1 MKIIIISGTPGT
13 GKTSV
18 SRKISEMV
26 DANLISL
33 NELAISENFTL
44 EYDKERDTNIVDFDK
59 LIPYVANHI
68 DVLKKQKQKQKYLII
83 EGHFSDIIPNKFI
96 DYSFVLRCD
105 PEYLYNRLKERNYN
119 KKKIIENI
127 QAEILGNCANYLIQK
142 QLKSPIYEIDTTH
155 LTIDSVAIIIMDI
168 IVNNKNG
175 EKFVIGKIDWLEKLA
190 SENRLSEFF
199 KM

>member
-26 DANLISL
+26 DANTISL

-44 EYDKERDTNIVDFDK
+44 EYDKKRDTYIVDFEK
-59 LIPYVANHI
+59 LKPYIANHI
-68 DVLKKQKQKQKYLII
+68 DVLKKQKQKYLII

-105 PEYLYNRLKERNYN
+105 PEYLYNRLKERDYN

-142 QLKSPIYEIDTTH
+142 QLKSPIYEIDTTN

-168 IVNNKNG
+168 TVNNINR
-175 EKFVIGKIDWLEKLA
+175 ERFLIGKIDWLEKLA
-190 SENRLSEFF
+190 GENRLSEFF

>member
-1 MKIIIISGTPGT
+1 MKIVIISGTPGT

-59 LIPYVANHI
+59 LIPYVTKHI
-68 DVLKKQKQKQKYLII
+68 DVLKKQKQKDLII

-105 PEYLYNRLKERNYN
+105 PEYLYNRLKERDYN

-155 LTIDSVAIIIMDI
+155 LTIDSVATIIMDI

>member
-26 DANLISL
+26 DANIISL

-44 EYDKERDTNIVDFDK
+44 EYDKERDTYIVDFEK
-59 LIPYVANHI
+59 LIPYVANYI
-68 DVLKKQKQKQKYLII
+68 DVLKKQKYLII
-83 EGHFSDIIPNKFI
+83 EGHFSDIIPNKYI

-105 PEYLYNRLKERNYN
+105 PEYLYNRLKERDYN

-142 QLKSPIYEIDTTH
+142 HLKTPIYEIDTTH

-190 SENRLSEFF
+190 SENRLSKFF

>member
-1 MKIIIISGTPGT
+1 MKTIIISGTPGT

-18 SRKISEMV
+18 SEKISEMDDV
-26 DANLISL
+26 NIISL

-44 EYDKERDTNIVDFDK
+44 EYDEERDTYIVNFKK
-59 LIPYVANHI
+59 LIPYLVNQIKILTKANKRF
-68 DVLKKQKQKQKYLII
+68 LLI
-83 EGHFSDIIPNKFI
+83 EGHFSDVVPNEFI
-96 DYSFVLRCD
+96 DYAFILRCD
-105 PEYLYNRLKERNYN
+105 PEILYQRLKERDYN

-142 QLKSPIYEIDTTH
+142 QLKSPIYEIDTTN

-168 IVNNKNG
+168 IVNNINR
-175 EKFVIGKIDWLEKLA
+175 EKFLIGKIDWLEKLA
-190 SENRLSEFF
+190 SENRLNEFF

>member
-13 GKTSV
+13 GKTSA
-18 SRKISEMV
+18 SRKISEMI
-26 DANLISL
+26 DANSISL

-59 LIPYVANHI
+59 LIPYLAKHI
-68 DVLKKQKQKQKYLII
+68 DVLKKQKQKYLII

-105 PEYLYNRLKERNYN
+105 PQYLYNRLKERDYN

-155 LTIDSVAIIIMDI
+155 LTIDSVAIIIIDI
-168 IVNNKNG
+168 LVNNKNG

-190 SENRLSEFF
+190 SENRLSEYFT
-199 KM
+199 M

>member
-26 DANLISL
+26 DANTISL

-44 EYDKERDTNIVDFDK
+44 EYDKERDTYIVDFEK
-59 LIPYVANHI
+59 LKPYIAKYI
-68 DVLKKQKQKQKYLII
+68 DVLKKQKHKYLII
-83 EGHFSDIIPNKFI
+83 EGHFSDIIPNKYV
-96 DYSFVLRCD
+96 DYPFVLRCD
-105 PEYLYNRLKERNYN
+105 PEYLYNRLKERDYN

-175 EKFVIGKIDWLEKLA
+175 EKYVIGKIDWLEKLA

-199 KM
+199 EI

>member
-18 SRKISEMV
+18 SKKISEMDDV
-26 DANLISL
+26 NIISL
-33 NELAISENFTL
+33 NELAISENLTL
-44 EYDKERDTNIVDFDK
+44 EYDEERDTHIVDFEK
-59 LIPYVANHI
+59 LIPYIGNYI
-68 DVLKKQKQKQKYLII
+68 EILKNQKQKYLII

-96 DYSFVLRCD
+96 DYAFVLRCN
-105 PEYLYNRLKERNYN
+105 PEDLYNRLKERDYN

-142 QLKSPIYEIDTTH
+142 QIKSPLYEIDTTH

-168 IVNNKNG
+168 IINDKNG

>member
-18 SRKISEMV
+18 SNKVSEMIN
-26 DANLISL
+26 AKIISL
-33 NELAISENFTL
+33 NELAISGKFTL
-44 EYDKERDTNIVDFDK
+44 EYDKDRDTYIVDFDK
-59 LIPYVANHI
+59 LIPYVVNHI
-68 DVLKKQKQKQKYLII
+68 EVLKKQKQKYLII
-83 EGHFSDIIPNKFI
+83 EGHFSDIIPNKYI
-96 DYSFVLRCD
+96 DYAFVLRCD
-105 PEYLYNRLKERNYN
+105 PEYLYNRLKERDYN
-119 KKKIIENI
+119 KQKIIENI

-142 QLKSPIYEIDTTH
+142 QIKSPIYEIDTTH

>member
-18 SRKISEMV
+18 SNKVSEMIN
-26 DANLISL
+26 AKIISL
-33 NELAISENFTL
+33 NELAISGKFTL
-44 EYDKERDTNIVDFDK
+44 EYDKDRDTYIVDFDK
-59 LIPYVANHI
+59 LIPYVVNHI
-68 DVLKKQKQKQKYLII
+68 EVLKKQKQKYLII

-96 DYSFVLRCD
+96 DYAFVLRCD
-105 PEYLYNRLKERNYN
+105 PEYLYNRLKERDYN
-119 KKKIIENI
+119 KQKIIENI

-142 QLKSPIYEIDTTH
+142 QIKSLIYEIDTTH
-155 LTIDSVAIIIMDI
+155 LTMDSVAIILMDI

-175 EKFVIGKIDWLEKLA
+175 EKLVIGKIDWLEKLA
-190 SENRLSEFF
+190 RENRLSEFF

>member
-1 MKIIIISGTPGT
+1 MKIVIISGTPGT

-44 EYDKERDTNIVDFDK
+44 EYDKKRDTNIVDFDK
-59 LIPYVANHI
+59 LIPYVTKHI
-68 DVLKKQKQKQKYLII
+68 DVLKKQKQKYLII

-105 PEYLYNRLKERNYN
+105 PEYLYNRLKERDYN

-155 LTIDSVAIIIMDI
+155 LTIDSVATIIMDI

>member
-1 MKIIIISGTPGT
+1 MKIIILSGTPGT

-18 SRKISEMV
+18 SRKISEIV
-26 DANLISL
+26 DANSISL

-44 EYDKERDTNIVDFDK
+44 EYDKERDTYIVDFEK
-59 LIPYVANHI
+59 LKPYIANYI
-68 DVLKKQKQKQKYLII
+68 DVLKKQKQKYLII
-83 EGHFSDIIPNKFI
+83 EGHFSDIIPNKYI

-105 PEYLYNRLKERNYN
+105 PEYLYNRLKERDYN

-175 EKFVIGKIDWLEKLA
+175 EKYVIGKIDWLEKLA
-190 SENRLSEFF
+190 RENRLSEFF

>member
-26 DANLISL
+26 DANTISL

-44 EYDKERDTNIVDFDK
+44 EYDKKRDTYIVDFEK
-59 LIPYVANHI
+59 LIPYIAKYI
-68 DVLKKQKQKQKYLII
+68 DVLKKQKHKYLII

-105 PEYLYNRLKERNYN
+105 PEYLYNRLKERDYN

-168 IVNNKNG
+168 IVNSKNG
-175 EKFVIGKIDWLEKLA
+175 EKYVIGKIDWLEKLA

-199 KM
+199 EI

>member
-26 DANLISL
+26 DANIISL

-44 EYDKERDTNIVDFDK
+44 EYDKERDTYIVDFEK
-59 LIPYVANHI
+59 LIPYVANYI
-68 DVLKKQKQKQKYLII
+68 DVLKKQKYLII
-83 EGHFSDIIPNKFI
+83 EGHFSDIIPNKYI

-105 PEYLYNRLKERNYN
+105 PEYLYNRLKERDYN

-190 SENRLSEFF
+190 SENRLSKFF